1 MQLHT
6 MIQFRHNEPMPP
18 DAPTAS
24 PQSLTTEAQNDL
36 LKWLDTQRTLAA
48 STNLALVTVGDDNEF
63 ARAVA
68 NDTSICQAFQADPE
82 KALRCA
88 EDCGRARERALEA
101 GAMITYRCHANLHC
115 FAAQVKPADSSA
127 PLVVIGGR
135 AFLSARD
142 YSDFKREQELDT
154 RLDTTLFR
162 NLKFTDAQELEGASQ
177 LILSAARE
185 HLSQSNG
192 TPPMVEPPAITKLE
206 ARPPLLSPEQLE
218 AYFNGSFEQGCRE
231 ALRLIGLHFQI
242 RSAVLLLRGGQRL
255 IARAAGGEDRDS
267 LIRLAFNADDSLVVR
282 LREQVLLPQ
291 ALRLTEGEKVPL
303 LQHADFDSAE
313 AFPLFIGDELSG
325 MLLVIDTPLNIEA
338 RQGILEFG
346 QQIIVPLELARLRN
360 EVQERTQAIAQW
372 QDFAR
377 TLAALSDPTQI
388 YAAILN
394 KSVEVLGA
402 ERASLLVLEED
413 SQELAFKASRGLSE
427 EIVNSTRM
435 RLGEGIAGVVLERGE
450 PLLVSDVNEDE
461 WVAARAQGSCRT
473 DSFISFPIQIGGR
486 RMGVLNVADRIT
498 GENYGVNDLNWLKSI
513 APHAA
518 AALERIDL
526 REKAQ
531 RFQLMSITDPLTGL
545 LNRRYLEERF
555 AEEVERSKRYH
566 YPLSFIMIDID
577 GFKSYNDTFGHQ
589 AGDDILRATAQCIR
603 GSLRNFDVAA
613 RYGGEE
619 FSIVLPETE
628 ITAATGLAER
638 LRREVERQ
646 LSADSPVA
654 RRPVTIS
661 VGVATLGPVLQTTHK
676 VIRAADQALYAAKK
690 QGKNRVIVYNTALG
704 PNLS

>member
-1 MQLHT
+1 
-6 MIQFRHNEPMPP
+6 MIQFADKETMLP
-18 DAPTAS
+18 DSPIAS
-24 PQSLTTEAQNDL
+24 PQSLTAEAPHGL
-36 LKWLDTQRTLAA
+36 TKWLETQRTLAA
-48 STNLALVTVGDDNEF
+48 STNLALVTVGPDNNF
-63 ARAVA
+63 AQAVA
-68 NDTSICQAFQADPE
+68 NNTSICQAFQAIPE

-88 EDCGRARERALEA
+88 EFCGRARERVLATGEML
-101 GAMITYRCHANLHC
+101 TYRCHANLHC
-115 FAAQVKPADSSA
+115 FAAPIKPAGALS
-127 PLVVIGGR
+127 PLVVMGGR

-142 YSDFKREQELDT
+142 YSDFLKHEQETGGQLDAA
-154 RLDTTLFR
+154 LFR
-162 NLKFTDAQELEGASQ
+162 NLKFTDAHEFEGASQ
-177 LILSAARE
+177 LVLSAARE
-185 HLSQSNG
+185 QLQSTNI
-192 TPPMVEPPAITKLE
+192 TPLVEPPPAITQSE
-206 ARPPLLSPEQLE
+206 PRRQLLSPEQLE

-255 IARAAGGEDRDS
+255 VARAAGGEKRDN
-267 LIRLAFNADDSLVVR
+267 LIRLALNADDSLVRR
-282 LREQVLLPQ
+282 LCEQVILPQ
-291 ALRLTEGEKVPL
+291 ALRLTEEEKAPL
-303 LQHADFDSAE
+303 RQYADFNSAE

-325 MLLVIDTPLNIEA
+325 VLLVVDTPLNAEA

-346 QQIIVPLELARLRN
+346 QQIIVPLELARLRS
-360 EVQERTQAIAQW
+360 EIQERTLAIAQW

-377 TLAALSDPTQI
+377 TMAALSDPAQI
-388 YAAILN
+388 YSAILK

-413 SQELAFKASRGLSE
+413 SQELAFKASCGLSE
-427 EIVNSTRM
+427 EIVNSTRL
-435 RLGEGIAGVVLERGE
+435 RLGEGIAGAVLERGE
-450 PLLVSDVNEDE
+450 PLLVSDVNEDA
-461 WVAARAQGSCRT
+461 WVASRAQRSCRT
-473 DSFISFPIQIGGR
+473 SSFISFPIQIGGR
-486 RMGVLNVADRIT
+486 RIGVLNVADRAS
-498 GENYGVNDLNWLKSI
+498 GESYGASDLNWLKSI

-566 YPLSFIMIDID
+566 YPLSFVMIDID

-619 FSIVLPETE
+619 FSLVLPETE
-628 ITAATGLAER
+628 VTAATALAER

-646 LSADSPVA
+646 LGAESPVA

-661 VGVATLGPVLQTTHK
+661 VGVASLGPVLQTTHK
-676 VIRAADQALYAAKK
+676 VMRAADQALYAAKK

>member
-1 MQLHT
+1 MISFADKET
-6 MIQFRHNEPMPP
+6 MLP
-18 DAPTAS
+18 DSSIAS
-24 PQSLTTEAQNDL
+24 PQSLTAEAPNGLMKWLEAQ
-36 LKWLDTQRTLAA
+36 RALAA
-48 STNLALVTVGDDNEF
+48 STNLALVTVGHDNDV
-63 ARAVA
+63 ASAVA
-68 NDTSICQAFQADPE
+68 NDTSICESFQADPE
-82 KALRCA
+82 KAPHCA
-88 EDCGRARERALEA
+88 EFCGRARERVLAA
-101 GAMITYRCHANLHC
+101 GEMITYRCHANLHC
-115 FAAQVKPADSSA
+115 FAAQIKSSGSSS
-127 PLVVIGGR
+127 PLVLIGGR

-142 YSDFKREQELDT
+142 YGEFLTREQAVGA
-154 RLDTTLFR
+154 RLDTALFR
-162 NLKFTDAQELEGASQ
+162 NLKFTDAHELEGASQ

-185 HLSQSNG
+185 QFSQANG
-192 TPPMVEPPAITKLE
+192 APQVVEPPAIKPPE
-206 ARPPLLSPEQLE
+206 ARRQLLSPEQLE

-231 ALRLIGLHFQI
+231 ALRLVGMHFQI
-242 RSAVLLLRGGQRL
+242 RSAVLLMRGGQRW
-255 IARAAGGEDRDS
+255 IARAAGGERRES
-267 LIRLAFNADDSLVVR
+267 LIRLTLNADDALAIR
-282 LREQVLLPQ
+282 LHEQIILPQ
-291 ALRLTEGEKVPL
+291 ALRLTEEEKAPL
-303 LQHADFDSAE
+303 RQRADFNSAE
-313 AFPLFIGDELSG
+313 AFPLFIGDELTG
-325 MLLVIDTPLNIEA
+325 ALLVVDTPLDAEA

-377 TLAALSDPTQI
+377 TLAALSDPSQI
-388 YAAILN
+388 YATILK

-413 SQELAFKASRGLSE
+413 SQELAFKASCGLSE
-427 EIVNSTRM
+427 EIVNSARM
-435 RLGEGIAGVVLERGE
+435 RLGEGIAGAVLERGE
-450 PLLVSDVNEDE
+450 PLLVADINDDA

-486 RMGVLNVADRIT
+486 RIGVINVADRIT
-498 GENYGVNDLNWLKSI
+498 GESYGISDLNWLKSI

-566 YPLSFIMIDID
+566 YPLSFLMIDID

-589 AGDDILRATAQCIR
+589 AGDDILRATGQCIS

-628 ITAATGLAER
+628 ITAATALAER

-646 LSADSPVA
+646 LSAESPVA

-661 VGVATLGPVLQTTHK
+661 VGVASLGAALQTTHK

-690 QGKNRVIVYNTALG
+690 QGKNRVIVYNNALG

>member
-1 MQLHT
+1 
-6 MIQFRHNEPMPP
+6 MIQFINNEPMPP
-18 DAPTAS
+18 DSSTAS
-24 PQSLTTEAQNDL
+24 SQPLTAEAKNSLM
-36 LKWLDTQRTLAA
+36 KWLETQRTLAA
-48 STNLALVTVGDDNEF
+48 STNLALVTVGDDNDF
-63 ARAVA
+63 FGRVA
-68 NDTSICQAFQADPE
+68 NETSICQTFRDDPE

-88 EDCGRARERALEA
+88 EFCGRARERALEA
-101 GAMITYRCHANLHC
+101 GGVITYRCHANLRC
-115 FAAQVKPADSSA
+115 FAAPVNPTGSSS

-142 YSDFKREQELDT
+142 YSDFLKGEQENGAHLDPA
-154 RLDTTLFR
+154 LFR

-185 HLSQSNG
+185 QLAQSNG
-192 TPPMVEPPAITKLE
+192 MLAVVEAPAHAKPE
-206 ARPPLLSPEQLE
+206 PRQPLLSPEQLE

-231 ALRLIGLHFQI
+231 ALRLVGLHFQI

-255 IARAAGGEDRDS
+255 IARAAGGTNRDG
-267 LIRLAFNADDSLVVR
+267 LIRLALNADDSLIVR
-282 LREQVLLPQ
+282 LREQVILPQ
-291 ALRLTEGEKVPL
+291 VLRLTEGEKAL
-303 LQHADFDSAE
+303 LQEYADFNSAE
-313 AFPLFIGDELSG
+313 AFPLFIGDDLTG
-325 MLLVIDTPLNIEA
+325 VLLAIDTPLNAEA

-377 TLAALSDPTQI
+377 TLAALSDPAQI
-388 YAAILN
+388 YSTILN

-486 RMGVLNVADRIT
+486 RIGVLNVADRVT
-498 GENYGVNDLNWLKSI
+498 GESYGVSDLNWLKSI

-555 AEEVERSKRYH
+555 AEEVERSKRYR

-628 ITAATGLAER
+628 ITAATALAER
-638 LRREVERQ
+638 LRREVERH

-661 VGVATLGPVLQTTHK
+661 VGVASLGPVLQTTHK

-690 QGKNRVIVYNTALG
+690 QGKNRVIVYNNALG